1 LDSSLQASHN
11 AFIERREKKKNVQK
25 EKKKLQ
31 EEKFTGVALYQHSL
45 FALLACKYKQALCRG
60 PLRSME
66 SQRERSKS
74 KHRRTAACIRETEN
88 QDGPKY
94 LRYRD
99 FFSPS
104 LSPSPQ
110 KELAAGSTC

>member
-1 LDSSLQASHN
+1 MDSSLQASHN
-11 AFIERREKKKNVQK
+11 AFIERRRKKKKKVQK

-45 FALLACKYKQALCRG
+45 FALLACRYKQALCRSL
-60 PLRSME
+60 LRSTE

-74 KHRRTAACIRETEN
+74 EYRLIAACIRETEN

-94 LRYRD
+94 PRYRD
-99 FFSPS
+99 FF
-104 LSPSPQ
+104 SPSPQ
-110 KELAAGSTC
+110 KELAADSTC